1 MDAWIKLIA
10 AVGLYGLWAVLV
22 FEKMAPAD
30 SLVMGIEGA
39 LVGLGVL
46 HASGSYFRQ
55 PSQPQS
61 TTGDSQ

>member
-10 AVGLYGLWAVLV
+10 AAGLYGLWAILV

-30 SLVMGIEGA
+30 NLVMGIEGA

-46 HASGSYFRQ
+46 HASGSSFRS
-55 PSQPQS
+55 SQQQ
-61 TTGDSQ
+61 TTGEPQ